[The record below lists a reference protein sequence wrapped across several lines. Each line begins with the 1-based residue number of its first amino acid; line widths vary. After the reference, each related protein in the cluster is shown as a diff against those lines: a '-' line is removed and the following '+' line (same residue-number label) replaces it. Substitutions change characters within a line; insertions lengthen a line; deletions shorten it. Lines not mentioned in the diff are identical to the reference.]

1 MYCSNICSICQGSYK
16 KPVSIDCK
24 HVFCFSC
31 IHKWYSTTFFTSM
44 NNIRVASC
52 PICRQYFYE
61 KSIKPYKI
69 IKNCRWE
76 SQYLYTKNPKIPSI
90 SHVPSRTRNQTHQK
104 RWRETM
110 KSLEEIC
117 LIDYPSSEDHP
128 PNAEKIISFLKH
140 INNNDWF
147 IQKNGWGKST
157 LNENQRKAF
166 VKLLSTKL
174 IQWRKSGM
182 IYANYFIFKHRKHLY
197 NL

>member
-1 MYCSNICSICQGSYK
+1 MFCSDICSICQSSYK
-16 KPVSIDCK
+16 KPVSITCR
-24 HVFCFSC
+24 HVFCSSC
-31 IHKWYSTTFFTSM
+31 IHMWYSTTNFTSM

-69 IKNCRWE
+69 IKNRRWE

-90 SHVPSRTRNQTHQK
+90 SHIPSRTRNQTHEK

-110 KSLEEIC
+110 KSLENIC
-117 LIDYPSSEDHP
+117 FFEYSSSDSPSSE
-128 PNAEKIISFLKH
+128 KIIQFLKQ

-182 IYANYFIFKHRKHLY
+182 IYANYFIFKHRKHLF